1 MSFQT
6 PSGQAMIGE
15 LLGLL
20 DEEIVLLD
28 LRRRQLEALSEA
40 IVVRDNDRL
49 EGLLEE
55 IERTLEVQTSTDG
68 KLKALRAALAE
79 KMAGPGG
86 VPLRG
91 EEVRLS
97 ALAQRLE
104 GEQPQ
109 ALEDRRRQIVQLAG
123 ELRTQHLRTAILLTE
138 CGRINRML
146 LEAIFPR
153 SQSVTTYSEGGS
165 SSWRPDTGLVDAER

>member
-1 MSFQT
+1 
-6 PSGQAMIGE
+6 MIAE
-15 LLGLL
+15 LLDLL

-28 LRRRQLEALSEA
+28 LRRRQLEALSGA
-40 IVVRDNDRL
+40 IVLRDNDRL

-55 IERTLEVQTSTDG
+55 IEQTLEVQASVDG
-68 KLKALRAALAE
+68 KLKALRGALAE
-79 KMAGPGG
+79 KLTAPGG
-86 VPLRG
+86 APFRAG
-91 EEVRLS
+91 EVRVS
-97 ALAQRLE
+97 AVAERLE
-104 GEQPQ
+104 GEQRQ
-109 ALEDRRRQIVQLAG
+109 ALEKRQRQIVHLAG

-146 LEAIFPR
+146 LEAIFPH